1 MHVAWPVAIVSC
13 AVLYLALPQVGG
25 DIVYAVASLLPIPAI
40 LLGIRL
46 HKVGARLHSYLLLAS
61 MVLMAV
67 PGLAWLVQVDIQG
80 HPTNDSRFYLAAA
93 AGYLCCMAGSAVIVI
108 RHAPSD
114 PGGVLHAAM
123 VGLGLSGLPWAFVI
137 RPGLVEGDNSPLMQV
152 IVVIVVMCLM
162 TIMGSLLRVVATTRQ
177 AKASLS
183 YLFVAMF
190 SSLVATALSN
200 MNLDAYGNHPRWA
213 DTAWF
218 IGYFSVAAAVLHPAI
233 AYLTTPQRT
242 YPDDMSA
249 RGLVTAGLVLSINP
263 VISVGSLFVGKT
275 PDVLLMSMSVLIS
288 VPLLLTRF
296 WYLTAQRLKAEQALA
311 HQAAHDELTG
321 LPNRRTV
328 LDRVDG
334 ALRQLQDGSLDAVAV
349 LFCDLDGF
357 KPINDGLG
365 HQTGDEVLRVV
376 GQRLRRSVKA
386 SDVVGRLGGDE
397 FLVICTGMTGRSVD
411 DVVDRLR
418 ANLAEPILVAGGTC
432 TVGASFGV
440 AIATAETPV
449 SADALIAAA
458 DHAMY
463 AVKRS
468 RQDAGRAV

>member
-1 MHVAWPVAIVSC
+1 VHAGWPVAILGF
-13 AVLYLALPQVGG
+13 AVLYLTLPQFAG
-25 DIVYAVASLLPIPAI
+25 DILFSVAGLLPVPAV
-40 LLGIRL
+40 LVGIRL
-46 HKVGARLHSYLLLAS
+46 HKVRAPLHSYLLLVS
-61 MVLMAV
+61 IVLMAV
-67 PGLAWLVQVDIQG
+67 PGVAWIVQVDIQG
-80 HPTNDSRFYLAAA
+80 HPTNDPRFYLAAA
-93 AGYLCCMAGSAVIVI
+93 AGYLCSMAGSAVIVA

-123 VGLGLSGLPWAFVI
+123 VGLGLSGLPWAFAI
-137 RPGLVEGDNSPLMQV
+137 RPTLLASDIAPLMQTV
-152 IVVIVVMCLM
+152 AVIVVMSLM

-177 AKASLS
+177 AKAPLF
-183 YLFVAMF
+183 YLFVAMV
-190 SSLVATALSN
+190 SSLVATALTN
-200 MNLDAYGNHPRWA
+200 MNLDVFGNHPRWV
-213 DTAWF
+213 DTVWF
-218 IGYFSVAAAVLHPAI
+218 VAYFSVSAAVLHPAT
-233 AYLTTPQRT
+233 AYLTTPQRA
-242 YPDDMSA
+242 YPADMSM
-249 RGLVTAGLVLSINP
+249 RGLLSTGLVLSINP
-263 VISVGSLFVGKT
+263 VISVGSLFVGVT

-296 WYLTAQRLKAEQALA
+296 WYLTAQRIRAEQALA

-365 HQTGDEVLRVV
+365 HQAGDEVLRVV

-386 SDVVGRLGGDE
+386 SDVVGRFGGDE
-397 FLVICTGMTGRSVD
+397 FLVICTGMSGRSVEE
-411 DVVDRLR
+411 VVDRLR
-418 ANLAEPILVAGGTC
+418 ANLTEPIVVSGGAC

-440 AIATAETPV
+440 AVATAETSL

-463 AVKRS
+463 RVKHS
-468 RQDAGRAV
+468 RRDTGRAA